1 MSSDLNTFIQLLVV
15 AGWIVI
21 FLYSFFR
28 KWEYLSLP
36 QKILLPIVCLLF
48 SLSNTTLFSVV
59 NFATD
64 WFSIVYYSSQIFA
77 QIMFGFSFIHK
88 ERKMD
93 LLKES
98 EMSLDVFKKICD
110 NAPREIFV
118 VEYRTGVMVYS
129 NNAYQKAYKKYDGE
143 KVEEHWS
150 KEIHKEFSSNN
161 DLAYLANGKIIN
173 VLESISV
180 SEKKHFSK
188 FFAVMNGKDV
198 IIGMSR

>member
-48 SLSNTTLFSVV
+48 SLSNTTLFNVV

-64 WFSIVYYSSQIFA
+64 WFSIVYYSSQILA
-77 QIMFGFSFIHK
+77 QLMFGFSFIHK

-93 LLKES
+93 MLKES
-98 EMSLDVFKKICD
+98 EVTLDLFRKISD
-110 NAPREIFV
+110 NAPREIFA
-118 VEYRTGVMVYS
+118 VEYKTGVMYYS
-129 NNAYQKAYKKYDGE
+129 NKAYKKKYKHYDGE
-143 KVEEHWS
+143 KVADHWS
-150 KEIHKEFSSNN
+150 EEITKEFAINN
-161 DLAYLANGKIIN
+161 DLAYLANGRIIN
-173 VLESISV
+173 VLESISPT
-180 SEKKHFSK
+180 EKRPFSK
-188 FFAVMNGKDV
+188 FFAVMNGIGI
-198 IIGMSR
+198 IIGMSE